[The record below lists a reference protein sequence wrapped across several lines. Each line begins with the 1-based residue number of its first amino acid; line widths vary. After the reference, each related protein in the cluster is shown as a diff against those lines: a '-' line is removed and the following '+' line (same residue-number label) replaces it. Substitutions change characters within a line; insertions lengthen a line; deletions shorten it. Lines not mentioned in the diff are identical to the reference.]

1 MNYFL
6 ICTADGAY
14 DYINNEPELVESK
27 KRYTPWSDDSPLS
40 FEEEYPIIPL
50 DLIKAVNDKCFLFE
64 TVDENNDLNF
74 EPEYIISARDEYG
87 WNVVEGVYETL
98 LDAMDDWTD
107 LTVKGGANK

>member
-6 ICTADGAY
+6 ICTADGEY
-14 DYINNEPELVESK
+14 HYVNNDIELIESK
-27 KRYTPWSDDSPLS
+27 KRYAPWTEYSAPS

-50 DLIKAVNDKCFLFE
+50 DLIKAVNDKYFLFE
-64 TVDENNDLNF
+64 TADEDNDLDF

-87 WNVVEGVYETL
+87 WNMVKGVYETL

-107 LTVKGGANK
+107 LIIKKHNS